1 MREERWKNKL
11 LSSFSNATIALTT
24 LKSQRPRRREAPR
37 RKSAPA
43 RGPAG
48 NSSFRAKLTTAS
60 KARANIAIFRW
71 VRSDSHNA
79 EPSRE
84 YRGG

>member
-11 LSSFSNATIALTT
+11 LSSFSNATIALTK

-60 KARANIAIFRW
+60 KARANKANRRDHAWMFGAAPGQSPAPI
-71 VRSDSHNA
+71 
-79 EPSRE
+79 
-84 YRGG
+84 